1 MKLNHFFRTNFFFA
15 NLCVSESSEL
25 EAIKMKLVEEQLAKS
40 DRIVAE
46 LVLTTPELQR
56 SELDDYVR
64 DLKQSLVKEFSRL
77 GLKSDLTI
85 QVRVFMNGI
94 LTSF

>member
-1 MKLNHFFRTNFFFA
+1 
-15 NLCVSESSEL
+15 
-25 EAIKMKLVEEQLAKS
+25 MKLVEEQLAKS

>member
-1 MKLNHFFRTNFFFA
+1 MVVPNDVF
-15 NLCVSESSEL
+15 ESAEVK
-25 EAIKMKLVEEQLAKS
+25 AMKMKLVEEQLAKS
-40 DRIVAE
+40 DKIVAE

-94 LTSF
+94 LPSF